1 MRTYHLRFTPC
12 DLSGYTF
19 DWLTRYP
26 KFIVAQED
34 LDDDGLPL
42 LHYHILIESDN
53 VKDTIRDMAK
63 DRLRIPSSG
72 GKGKNNK
79 YYALIPDW
87 LDPGYI
93 CKYNKILYSQGYT
106 EKTLME
112 FVVSGKEKYLDK
124 VKTPA
129 ENSVTAVS
137 QKLPTPKCPR
147 IPYQQEIIAIAYAD
161 WLNYKKKCAI
171 EELQIHPH
179 EVVDFV
185 CKAMREKSRGIN
197 SYLLQ
202 DIVNAILYDDPDFR
216 ERTLQRLKSKIQV

>member
-26 KFIVAQED
+26 KYIVAQED
-34 LDDDGLPL
+34 ENDIGEEF

-53 VKDTIRDMAK
+53 APDSIRDMAK
-63 DRLRIPSSG
+63 KQLGIHSTG

-79 YYALIPDW
+79 YYALIQDW

-93 CKYNKILYSQGYT
+93 CKHNNILHSKGYT

-112 FVVSGKEKYLDK
+112 FVVSGKEKYLNK
-124 VKTPA
+124 QKTPA
-129 ENSVTAVS
+129 TAGEKS
-137 QKLPTPKCPR
+137 STTPKCPR
-147 IPYQQEIIAIAYAD
+147 IPYQQEIIAIAYVE
-161 WLNYKKKCAI
+161 WLKYKKQCATDDL
-171 EELQIHPH
+171 EVHPH

-197 SYLLQ
+197 AYLLQ
-202 DIVNAILYDDPDFR
+202 DIVNAVLYDDPDFR
-216 ERTLQRLKSKIQV
+216 ERTLKRLKSKIQV